1 MTPHF
6 KLALAATAAL
16 IGGSAALA
24 SQAEQPPE
32 TAAAAIAEEAP
43 IALLV
48 DMTSGQTLFAKN
60 DDRRFIPAS
69 ITKVMSAY
77 IAFEMIKSGDLDL
90 RQQFTMSPGAA
101 TDWYRTGSTMF
112 LEEGEAVEVDLLLKG
127 ITSVSANDAS
137 AVLAEGAAGSVE
149 QWVNLM
155 NETAAGLGMRN
166 SRFGTP
172 NGWPDGG
179 KTFTTAR
186 DLEILAKAMIS
197 RHPDLYARYFGK
209 DGLRHNGFAQANHDP
224 ISGRVDGADGIKTGY
239 TNQAGNGFLGSAAR
253 GGTRLILVLAA
264 VDDGDAR
271 GDAARQMIEWGFAGY
286 DRQRVITGGKTIARA
301 QVQNGEAGVVGLQ
314 TAADVSIAV
323 PLGDT
328 APRIVSVV
336 YEGPLKAP
344 VKAGERV
351 ARLRISGG
359 NMPPADIALYAA
371 EDVAEAG
378 HLKRISNAFESWF

>member
-1 MTPHF
+1 MV
-6 KLALAATAAL
+6 ALV
-16 IGGSAALA
+16 GGSAAVA
-24 SQAEQPPE
+24 SQADQKPAN
-32 TAAAAIAEEAP
+32 AAAVIAEEAP
-43 IALLV
+43 VALLV

-60 DDRRFIPAS
+60 EDRRFIPAS

-77 IAFEMIKSGDLDL
+77 VAFEMIKSGELDL
-90 RQQFTMSPGAA
+90 RQQFTMSPAVA

-137 AVLAEGAAGSVE
+137 AVLAEGAAGSVD
-149 QWVNLM
+149 QWVNRM
-155 NETAAGLGMRN
+155 NETAAKLGMRN
-166 SRFGTP
+166 SHFGTP

-186 DLEILAKAMIS
+186 DLELLAKAMIS

-209 DGLRHNGFAQANHDP
+209 EGLRHNGFAQANHDP

-253 GGTRLILVLAA
+253 EGTRLILVLAA
-264 VDDGDAR
+264 VDDEPAR
-271 GDAARQMIEWGFAGY
+271 GNAARKMIEWGFAGY
-286 DRQRVITGGKTIARA
+286 DRQSVFTGGQTIARA
-301 QVQNGEAGVVGLQ
+301 QVQNGEASLVGLK

-323 PLGDT
+323 PIGDT
-328 APRIVSVV
+328 APRVVSVL
-336 YEGPLKAP
+336 YDGPLEAP
-344 VKAGERV
+344 IRSGERV
-351 ARLRISGG
+351 ARLTISGG
-359 NMPPADIALYAA
+359 NMPPANIELYAA

-378 HLKRISNAFESWF
+378 HFKRISNAFESWF